1 MREELLRIENLTVH
15 FYTDEGVVEAVDRVN
30 LIVKVGE
37 IMGVVGESGSGKSVT
52 ALSILRL
59 IREPGRIVLGFIGF
73 GGKDLL
79 KLSEEEMRD
88 IRGSDISMIFQNPRT
103 SLNPVLTIGWQIE
116 RLFGVHKK
124 AESQEARDLAV
135 DMLRQVGIPDP
146 KRRYYE
152 YPHQLSGGMCQRVM
166 IAMAL
171 ATGPKLLI
179 ADEPTTGLDVSISAQ
194 ILDLLKDL
202 GQKMGTS
209 ILLITHDLGVV
220 AGYCDRV
227 AVMHAGQIV
236 ETADV
241 KGLFERPTHPYTLK
255 LIHSIPR
262 VDRDIVMETIPGA
275 VPGLIH
281 PPAGCRFADRC
292 ESVKEICR
300 EAKPRTISIN
310 REHEVA
316 CFAVVGHE
324 RS

>member
-1 MREELLRIENLTVH
+1 MTEALLQIENLTVH
-15 FYTDEGVVEAVDRVN
+15 FYTEEGVVEAVDGVA
-30 LIVKVGE
+30 LMVKAGE

-52 ALSILRL
+52 ALSVLRL
-59 IREPGRIVLGFIGF
+59 IREPGRIVSGSIWFEERN
-73 GGKDLL
+73 LL
-79 KLSEEEMRD
+79 TFPEEEMRD
-88 IRGSDISMIFQNPRT
+88 IRGSDISMIFQSPRT

-124 AESQEARDLAV
+124 AEPQEARKLAI

-202 GQKMGTS
+202 GQKTGIS

-227 AVMHAGQIV
+227 AVMHAGQII

-241 KGLFERPTHPYTLK
+241 KGLFEHPVHPYTLK

-281 PPAGCRFADRC
+281 PPPGCRFADRC
-292 ESVKEICR
+292 ELVKEICR
-300 EAKPRTISIN
+300 EAKPKAISIKGT
-310 REHEVA
+310 HKVA
-316 CFAVVGHE
+316 CFAVEGCE
-324 RS
+324 WL